1 IFAAVLEYSS
11 TDNELSARIFG
22 DISTPAPWTA
32 LSYVMSAVIS
42 MLVDYPGLRWE
53 GFLKCPQHGNAMLLA
68 NKAIFPGEGLVAHRC
83 PHCCPQTKGLGAAAI
98 DLVRTVDIRLDRD
111 EILRGVMERF
121 VVLEDQYSFPRPADS
136 SKDELSRKID
146 GVATAITDM
155 EKEVKGELEATK
167 AELRDVKDVVK
178 GGLDE
183 VKEEVKD
190 GLDSVQG
197 RLDSVLERTQ
207 DSLMRL
213 KNLQAPNYRYPRL
226 VVVSEVGSDGTSSRA
241 HGKRSILSKVRGVGK
256 KDMTLH
262 FMCPVDMKKVP
273 CGYGGEGYRFP
284 ETRDWVKRIFP
295 LLQVAAVTAKVA
307 LKATSALDVDI
318 SDFLKTMKD
327 GLVDELADRTLDED
341 ALLRVVKGEED
352 IGADMQRVTQA
363 SYEALKKF
371 MEKAERSRR
380 KNAKDGD
387 GYIDFRD
394 RMTRVR
400 DGRGE

>member
-1 IFAAVLEYSS
+1 LGGVQTFWRYGVLVHGGLGDFEGREIFAAVLEYSS

-167 AELRDVKDVVK
+167 AELRDVKDVV
-178 GGLDE
+178 
-183 VKEEVKD
+183 
-190 GLDSVQG
+190 
-197 RLDSVLERTQ
+197 
-207 DSLMRL
+207 
-213 KNLQAPNYRYPRL
+213 
-226 VVVSEVGSDGTSSRA
+226 
-241 HGKRSILSKVRGVGK
+241 
-256 KDMTLH
+256 
-262 FMCPVDMKKVP
+262 
-273 CGYGGEGYRFP
+273 
-284 ETRDWVKRIFP
+284 
-295 LLQVAAVTAKVA
+295 
-307 LKATSALDVDI
+307 
-318 SDFLKTMKD
+318 
-327 GLVDELADRTLDED
+327 
-341 ALLRVVKGEED
+341 
-352 IGADMQRVTQA
+352 
-363 SYEALKKF
+363 
-371 MEKAERSRR
+371 
-380 KNAKDGD
+380 
-387 GYIDFRD
+387 
-394 RMTRVR
+394 
-400 DGRGE
+400 